1 MIAEEFGV
9 CFSTDGKLCYN
20 EIKIWKGRMDM
31 NNSKWKLKTLIA
43 LTALTVVAVPVCL
56 QKKSANAASKYTY
69 KRVLLMRQFLQRLK
83 RGLRGSLIVR
93 IRMLSYLIFDMFRC
107 FIMGL
112 MEK

>member
-1 MIAEEFGV
+1 
-9 CFSTDGKLCYN
+9 
-20 EIKIWKGRMDM
+20 M

-69 KRVLLMRQFLQRLK
+69 KKGFTYET
-83 RGLRGSLIVR
+83 
-93 IRMLSYLIFDMFRC
+93 SYLIFDMFRC

>member
-1 MIAEEFGV
+1 
-9 CFSTDGKLCYN
+9 
-20 EIKIWKGRMDM
+20 M

-69 KRVLLMRQFLQRLK
+69 KKGFTYETISPKIEK
-83 RGLRGSLIVR
+83 RITGSLIVR

>member
-1 MIAEEFGV
+1 
-9 CFSTDGKLCYN
+9 
-20 EIKIWKGRMDM
+20 MDM

-69 KRVLLMRQFLQRLK
+69 KKGFTYETISPK
-83 RGLRGSLIVR
+83 IEKR